1 MAISAASG
9 GVVGSAS
16 TDITNPYETI
26 PCGCVYCFMCLAK
39 RLENEEGEG
48 CICLRCG
55 ELVKECK
62 PWAGDV
68 LEATL
73 APTNKKT
80 VSFSKEDDES
90 QSEVEKIK
98 DDIGNDIKNNSDH
111 SNKKSLGVLVDS
123 EEWAQEGFD
132 SGIDVSQG

>member
-1 MAISAASG
+1 MTIFAASG
-9 GVVGSAS
+9 GVVGSAE

-26 PCGCVYCFMCLAK
+26 PCGCIYCFMCLAK

-55 ELVKECK
+55 ELVNECK

-80 VSFSKEDDES
+80 VSFSNEEEKSQIEAEKSTGSNVIDRKNHDD
-90 QSEVEKIK
+90 
-98 DDIGNDIKNNSDH
+98 NS
-111 SNKKSLGVLVDS
+111 NRKPLGVLVES

-132 SGIDVSQG
+132 PSINVSHG